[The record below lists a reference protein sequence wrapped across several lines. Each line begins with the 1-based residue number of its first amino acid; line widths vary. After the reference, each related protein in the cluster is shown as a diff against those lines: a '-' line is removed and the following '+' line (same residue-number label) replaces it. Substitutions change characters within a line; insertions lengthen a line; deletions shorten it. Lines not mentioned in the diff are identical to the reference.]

1 MDEETE
7 EGRKRLI
14 DSFRNQTKLSIII
27 VLLQNGKMTATQMS
41 KIIGTSRSNLYQNL
55 KEMVEDGI
63 LREPETRVK
72 KNYVEKYYYPNTQLL
87 EGFSVKQQED
97 LLNRKSPEELREYL
111 ISGINS
117 EILRLKIMAREIEM
131 KSDEEFTKQFNSKFF
146 DQVLFSN
153 SWLSRSTYEKMVARI
168 REIFEEIYTEGELE
182 EKQDE
187 SEDRYNVILI
197 GIPKI

>member
-97 LLNRKSPEELREYL
+97 LFNRKSPEELREYL

>member
-1 MDEETE
+1 M
-7 EGRKRLI
+7 

>member
-7 EGRKRLI
+7 EGRKRLM

>member
-97 LLNRKSPEELREYL
+97 LFNRKSPEELREYL

-153 SWLSRSTYEKMVARI
+153 SWLSRSTYEKMVTRI

>member
-153 SWLSRSTYEKMVARI
+153 SWLSRSTYEKMVTRI